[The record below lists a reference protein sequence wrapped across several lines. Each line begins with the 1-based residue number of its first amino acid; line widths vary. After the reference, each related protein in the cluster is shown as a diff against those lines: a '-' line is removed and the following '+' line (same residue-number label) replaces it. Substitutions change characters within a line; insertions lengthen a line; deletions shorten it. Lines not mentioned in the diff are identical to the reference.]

1 MLTLAWKILV
11 CEVLLALHRA
21 RGHWRLLMPPVLR
34 RLRCAR
40 RIESLSA
47 RLTAMRRKIA
57 TFETSLVAGAFRE
70 PVDADCSI
78 REMLKG
84 LKEDI
89 GNIRCEMS
97 AVPVES
103 CVGFGG
109 QRLSAAIVQL
119 QAVAQDTYLAA
130 DRLLWEI
137 EEHDLRYPP

>member
-21 RGHWRLLMPPVLR
+21 RVHWRALMPPVLR

-47 RLTAMRRKIA
+47 RLTAMGRKI
-57 TFETSLVAGAFRE
+57 TSFEASLVAGAFRE
-70 PVDADCSI
+70 AVDADFTI
-78 REMLKG
+78 RTMLKG

-89 GNIRCEMS
+89 RSIRCEMS
-97 AVPVES
+97 AVPLES
-103 CVGFGG
+103 CAGLGG
-109 QRLSAAIVQL
+109 QRLGAAIEQL
-119 QAVAQDTYLAA
+119 QAVAQHTYLAA

-137 EEHDLRYPP
+137 EEHDLRYLP

>member
-21 RGHWRLLMPPVLR
+21 RGHWRDLMPPVLR

-40 RIESLSA
+40 RIESLAA
-47 RLTAMRRKIA
+47 RLTAMGRKIT

-70 PVDADCSI
+70 AVDADFSI
-78 REMLKG
+78 RDMLKG

-89 GNIRCEMS
+89 RNIRCEMS
-97 AVPVES
+97 AVPLAS
-103 CVGFGG
+103 CVGLGG
-109 QRLSAAIVQL
+109 SRLSTAIERL
-119 QAVAQDTYLAA
+119 QTVAQDTYLAA

-137 EEHDLRYPP
+137 EEHDLNYPP